1 MARSWRDLDEC
12 TYYWTLTETKRGSDS
27 ASAYWGKYKILSS
40 DHRVLG
46 AETDKKTFYA
56 LCVVRTLEKR
66 GIASRDNIVV
76 MKGHFK

>member
-46 AETDKKTFYA
+46 AETDKVQKQTRRH
-56 LCVVRTLEKR
+56 LTRCVWSGRWKR
-66 GIASRDNIVV
+66 EGLRLAIIL
-76 MKGHFK
+76 